1 MKVALLKIGLILL
14 AASLSATGFLAAR
27 RWSLDNRSPDEI
39 ALVYVRT
46 VYAHDYASAWEF
58 ISATDKQS
66 KTRQAYLAENDPWS
80 GLRQELAGRL
90 AGWIQFSQVKLDIVD
105 DRASVTVHAQAPN
118 GNQPE
123 VYKIL
128 QAAKREAELTAAGRR
143 ALLDQLERLYTA
155 NQIEILEGD
164 QTFTLVRETDGWRV
178 YLGWDEAIVVKL
190 TAEVSPDLDWE
201 FYPLQAEVRALPGE
215 TLAAT
220 YRAVN
225 RSDQPI
231 TAKGKHIIL
240 PEAYKDYFTTLQC
253 FCFVQQTLQPGE
265 SQDMKLVFRIDYDVP
280 AEVRE
285 FENKYLFY
293 PIESFPEE

>member
-1 MKVALLKIGLILL
+1 MKTTALKIGLILL
-14 AASLSATGFLAAR
+14 VTGLGATGFLAAR
-27 RWSLDNRSPDEI
+27 YWHLSSRSPDEV
-39 ALVYVRT
+39 ALAYVRA

-66 KTRQAYLAENDPWS
+66 KTRQAYLAENPSWT
-80 GLRQELAGRL
+80 GLQGELATTL

-105 DRASVTVHAQAPN
+105 ERATLKVQVQAPN

-123 VYKIL
+123 VYQIL
-128 QAAKREAELTAAGRR
+128 QAAAGQVELTTAERGDLFKRLENMYAAH
-143 ALLDQLERLYTA
+143 
-155 NQIEILEGD
+155 QIEILEGD
-164 QTFTLVRETDGWRV
+164 QSFTLVREASGWRLS
-178 YLGWDEAIVVKL
+178 LGWDEAIVVKL

-201 FYPLQAEVRALPGE
+201 FYPLQTEVRVLPGE

-240 PEAYKDYFTTLQC
+240 PEAYKEYFTTLQC
-253 FCFVQQTLQPGE
+253 FCFIQQTLQPGE
-265 SQDMKLVFRIDYDVP
+265 SQDMKLVFRIDYDLP
-280 AEVRE
+280 AGVQE
-285 FENKYLFY
+285 FENKYIFY
-293 PIESFPEE
+293 PIASFPED